1 MNEEETQDI
10 MEHKDLFVS
19 GHRACQ
25 GCGMALAV
33 RHVLKATGNDIIVV
47 TPTGCLETF
56 TSPGSYSPWMVPWI
70 HHLFENGPSVASGIA
85 AALKAQKRDST
96 RVLVIGGDGATFDIG
111 FGALSGMLE
120 RGDDVLYLCVD
131 NGAYMN
137 TGGQRSG
144 ATPTYAAT
152 TTDPPGSQSLGKI
165 QKKKDLPAVA
175 AAHGVPYVATASV
188 GYIKDLQKK
197 VKKAMS
203 YHGARYIQ
211 IDTPCPSVWG
221 VASDRT
227 LEVARLGVES
237 GLVPL
242 FQMEDGRITGV
253 RKLKKRLPVEEY
265 LKTQGRFKHL
275 FEKGKGMEEIG
286 KIQAI
291 ADENIEKYRLL
302 QQKREGKAKESFE
315 RKGYSY
321 DPG

>member
-1 MNEEETQDI
+1 MNEEETQEI

-242 FQMEDGRITGV
+242 IEIENGIITHVWKIKKLVPVNDYLKSQKRFSHLLGNNRAQEELNRIQEFANENV
-253 RKLKKRLPVEEY
+253 RKYGL
-265 LKTQGRFKHL
+265 H
-275 FEKGKGMEEIG
+275 
-286 KIQAI
+286 
-291 ADENIEKYRLL
+291 
-302 QQKREGKAKESFE
+302 
-315 RKGYSY
+315 
-321 DPG
+321 

>member
-1 MNEEETQDI
+1 MNEEDTKDI

-120 RGDDVLYLCVD
+120 RGDDVLYICVD

-152 TTDPPGSQSLGKI
+152 TTDPPGSHSLGKI
-165 QKKKDLPAVA
+165 QKKKDLPTVV

-188 GYIKDLQKK
+188 AYIKDLQKK

-211 IDTPCPSVWG
+211 VDTPCPSVWG

-227 LEVARLGVES
+227 MEVARLGVES

-242 FQMEDGRITGV
+242 IEMESSVITHVRRIK
-253 RKLKKRLPVEEY
+253 KLVPVDDY
-265 LKTQGRFKHL
+265 LKTQKRFSHL
-275 FEKGKGMEEIG
+275 FGNPRAQDELDR
-286 KIQAI
+286 IQ
-291 ADENIEKYRLL
+291 EF
-302 QQKREGKAKESFE
+302 AKENV
-315 RKGYSY
+315 RKYGLH
-321 DPG
+321 